1 VKNKLLN
8 FTERLEEWV
17 LAYTLLGIVLLSFIQ
32 VVLRYAFHYN
42 FTWFEELGRYICVF
56 LTFLGASIAVKTGAH
71 FSMDAIVQSVPGR
84 AAHLMKVVVNLA
96 CTLFFVIIVYYGTLH
111 CMKLGRYGVKT
122 AALRIPM
129 FVPYL
134 SIPVFS
140 FIMSLRFLGKMIVH
154 IRSFVN
160 NQPFQH

>member
-1 VKNKLLN
+1 VKNKLFN
-8 FTERLEEWV
+8 FAERLEEWT
-17 LAYTLLGIVLLSFIQ
+17 LAYTLLGIVFLSFIQ

-42 FTWFEELGRYICVF
+42 FTWFEELGRYVCVF
-56 LTFLGASIAVKTGAH
+56 LTFLGASIAVKTGVH

-84 AAHLMKVVVNLA
+84 VAHLMKAVVNFTCA
-96 CTLFFVIIVYYGTLH
+96 LFFVIIVYYATLH

-140 FIMSLRFLGKMIVH
+140 FIMGLRFLGKTIFH
-154 IRSFVN
+154 FRAFIN
-160 NQPFQH
+160 NQPFQS